1 MRPYRFVAPYQCNEN
16 AVQNIVDVEPAGTLV
31 TLITARPQLPHPNG

>member
-16 AVQNIVDVEPAGTLV
+16 AVLNIVDVDPAGTLV
-31 TLITARPQLPHPNG
+31 TLISARRELPHTNG

>member
-16 AVQNIVDVEPAGTLV
+16 AVQNIVDVAPAGTLV
-31 TLITARPQLPHPNG
+31 TLIATRPKLLQTNS